1 MQPGFLIL
9 IYFAIVTL
17 VAFVLMGIDKRKA
30 KKGAFRIPEA
40 SLFLSALLGGSIGSV
55 AGMLVFHH
63 KTNHWYFQA
72 FMPLITLL
80 QVTALLTVL
89 LIKTGLLQF

>member
-9 IYFAIVTL
+9 IYFAIVTV
-17 VAFVLMGIDKRKA
+17 VAFAMMGIDKRRA

-40 SLFLSALLGGSIGSV
+40 SLFLSALLGGSIGST

-80 QVTALLTVL
+80 QVTALLTAL
-89 LIKTGLLQF
+89 LIKAGLLRF

>member
-1 MQPGFLIL
+1 MQPGFFIL
-9 IYFAIVTL
+9 IYFAFVTL
-17 VAFVLMGIDKRKA
+17 AAFGMMGMDKRKA

-40 SLFLSALLGGSIGSV
+40 SLFLSALLGGSIGSL

-72 FMPLITLL
+72 FMPLICLV
-80 QVTALLTVL
+80 QVSALLAAL
-89 LIKTGLLQF
+89 LFQTGLLYF

>member
-9 IYFAIVTL
+9 IYFAVVTL
-17 VAFVLMGIDKRKA
+17 VAFAMMGIDKRKA

-40 SLFLSALLGGSIGSV
+40 SLFLSALLGGSIGSTAV
-55 AGMLVFHH
+55 MLVFHH

-72 FMPLITLL
+72 FMPLITLF
-80 QVTALLTVL
+80 QATALLTAL
-89 LIKTGLLQF
+89 LMKAGLLQF